1 MDEGARGVKVA
12 VITQYFPTSRQ
23 PWAGHSSYQT
33 LRFLAQR
40 SELKVFYPKASYPAL
55 LTPATAKG
63 APLDYNYQPEG
74 VEVEYIDYPTM
85 PIVGRPLN
93 GWAASRHLLPKVRLF
108 RPDIILNYT
117 VYPDGYAALRVGQA
131 LNVPVAV
138 TAIGSDLNR
147 ISDALCRVLTKKT
160 VRESDAVITVS
171 RDLKKTAVALGASPE
186 KSFAILNGCDT
197 AIFHNRDKGVARTA
211 LQLDPTEEAVVYVGR
226 MDVRKGL
233 RELIEAVVSLRERR
247 PRLRCYLVGDGS
259 DESILRETIV
269 QRGAGEYIRLMP
281 PCRTEGVALWMAAAD
296 VVTLPS
302 YMEGCPNVVIE
313 ALASGRPVVATN
325 VGGIPELMDDAS
337 GRLVAPRDASA
348 LAIALDEVLAKTW
361 DGDEIARRHNRSWS
375 DVADDVMQVLE
386 QVLRRG

>member
-1 MDEGARGVKVA
+1 MEGIEHLKVA

-33 LRFLAQR
+33 LRFLAQCC
-40 SELKVFYPKASYPAL
+40 ELKVFYPKASYPKL

-63 APLDYNYQPEG
+63 VALDYGYRPEG
-74 VEVEYIDYPTM
+74 VAVEYIDYPTL
-85 PIVGRPLN
+85 PVVGRPLN
-93 GWAASRHLLPKVRLF
+93 GWSISRAVLPKVRLF
-108 RPDIILNYT
+108 KPDIILNYT
-117 VYPDGYAALRVGQA
+117 AYPDGYAALRVGRA
-131 LNVPVAV
+131 LKVPVVV

-147 ISDALCRVLTKKT
+147 ISDALVRVLTKKT

-171 RDLKKTAVALGASPE
+171 RDLKKTAVMLGASAE

-197 AIFHNRDKGVARTA
+197 SIFHNRDRAGARAA
-211 LQLDPTEEAVVYVGR
+211 LQLDLAEEAVVYVGR

-233 RELIEAVVSLRERR
+233 LELIEAVGSLRERR

-259 DESILRETIV
+259 DEAILQEAIAR
-269 QRGAGEYIRLMP
+269 RGAEGYIRMMP
-281 PCRTEGVALWMAAAD
+281 PCRTEGVARWMGAAD

-325 VGGIPELMDDAS
+325 VGGIPELMDEAS

-348 LAIALDEVLAKTW
+348 LAAALDEVLAGTW
-361 DGDEIARRHNRSWS
+361 IGDDIARRHNRSWS
-375 DVADDVMQVLE
+375 DVADDVQRVLE
-386 QVLRRG
+386 QVYCREG

>member
-1 MDEGARGVKVA
+1 M
-12 VITQYFPTSRQ
+12 
-23 PWAGHSSYQT
+23 
-33 LRFLAQR
+33 
-40 SELKVFYPKASYPAL
+40 KVFYPKASYPKL

-63 APLDYNYQPEG
+63 APLDFGYQPAG
-74 VEVEYIDYPTM
+74 VAVEYIPYPTL
-85 PIVGRPLN
+85 PLVSRPLN
-93 GWAASRHLLPKVRLF
+93 GWVAFRSLLPKVRAF
-108 RPDIILNYT
+108 KPDIILNYT
-117 VYPDGYAALRVGQA
+117 VYPDGYAALRVGQV
-131 LNVPVAV
+131 LKVPVVV

-147 ISDALCRVLTKKT
+147 ISDALVRVLTQKT

-197 AIFHNRDKGVARTA
+197 TIFHHRDKSEARAA
-211 LQLDPTEEAVVYVGR
+211 LQLDATEEAVVYVGR

-233 RELIEAVVSLRERR
+233 RELIEAVASLRERR
-247 PRLRCYLVGDGS
+247 PKLRCYLVGDGS
-259 DESILRETIV
+259 DEPLLREAIV
-269 QRGAGEYIRLMP
+269 QSGAGEYVRLMP

-337 GRLVAPRDASA
+337 GRLVPLKDAVA
-348 LAIALDEVLAKTW
+348 LATALDEVLAQPW
-361 DGDEIARRHNRSWS
+361 SGDAIAGRHSRSWR
-375 DVADDVMQVLE
+375 DVADDVLRVLE
-386 QVLRRG
+386 QVLHRG

>member
-1 MDEGARGVKVA
+1 MKVA

-33 LRFLAQR
+33 LRFLAQLC
-40 SELKVFYPKASYPAL
+40 EVKVFYPKASYPKL

-63 APLDYNYQPEG
+63 APLDNSYQPAG
-74 VEVEYIDYPTM
+74 VAVEYIPYPTL
-85 PIVGRPLN
+85 PLVSRPLN
-93 GWAASRHLLPKVRLF
+93 GSVASHSLLPKVRVF

-117 VYPDGYAALRVGQA
+117 VYPDGYAALRLGKA
-131 LNVPVAV
+131 LKVPVVV

-147 ISDALCRVLTKKT
+147 ISDAFVRVLTKKT

-171 RDLKKTAVALGASPE
+171 RDLKKTAVALGANPE

-197 AIFHNRDKGVARTA
+197 TIFRHRDKGEARAA
-211 LQLDPTEEAVVYVGR
+211 LKLDAAEEAVVYVGR

-233 RELIEAVVSLRERR
+233 RELIEAVASLRERR
-247 PRLRCYLVGDGS
+247 PKLCCYLVGDGS
-259 DESILRETIV
+259 DEPILHQAIA
-269 QRGAGEYIRLMP
+269 QRQAGEYIRLTP

-325 VGGIPELMDDAS
+325 VGGIPELMDDTS
-337 GRLVAPRDASA
+337 GRLVQPRDAGA
-348 LAIALDEVLAKTW
+348 LATALDEVLAQPW
-361 DGDEIARRHNRSWS
+361 NGDEIAGRHSRSWR
-375 DVADDVMQVLE
+375 DVADDVLRVLE
-386 QVLRRG
+386 QVLHRG

>member
-1 MDEGARGVKVA
+1 
-12 VITQYFPTSRQ
+12 
-23 PWAGHSSYQT
+23 
-33 LRFLAQR
+33 
-40 SELKVFYPKASYPAL
+40 
-55 LTPATAKG
+55 
-63 APLDYNYQPEG
+63 
-74 VEVEYIDYPTM
+74 
-85 PIVGRPLN
+85 
-93 GWAASRHLLPKVRLF
+93 
-108 RPDIILNYT
+108 LNYT
-117 VYPDGYAALRVGQA
+117 VYPDGYAALRVGQV
-131 LNVPVAV
+131 LKVPVVA

-171 RDLKKTAVALGASPE
+171 HDLKKTALSLGASAE

-197 AIFHNRDKGVARTA
+197 TIFHNRDRAEARAA

-233 RELIEAVVSLRERR
+233 RELIEAMASLRERR

-259 DESILRETIV
+259 DEAILREAV
-269 QRGAGEYIRLMP
+269 AQRGAGEYVRLMP
-281 PCRTEGVALWMAAAD
+281 PCKTDEVARWMAAAD

-337 GRLVAPRDASA
+337 GRLVAPRDAGA
-348 LAIALDEVLAKTW
+348 LAMALDEVLAATW
-361 DGDEIARRHNRSWS
+361 NGDEIARRHNRSWS
-375 DVADDVMQVLE
+375 DVADDVMRVLE
-386 QVLRRG
+386 QVLDRG

>member
-1 MDEGARGVKVA
+1 MKVA
-12 VITQYFPTSRQ
+12 VVTQYFPTSRQ

-33 LRFLAQR
+33 LRFLAQLC
-40 SELKVFYPKASYPAL
+40 EVKVFYPKASYPKL

-63 APLDYNYQPEG
+63 ASLDYGYQPEG
-74 VEVEYIDYPTM
+74 VAVEYIPYPTL
-85 PIVGRPLN
+85 PLVSRPLN
-93 GWAASRHLLPKVRLF
+93 GWVAYRSLLPKVRAF
-108 RPDIILNYT
+108 KPDIILNYT
-117 VYPDGYAALRVGQA
+117 VYPDGYAALRVGHE
-131 LNVPVAV
+131 LKVPVVV

-147 ISDALCRVLTKKT
+147 ISDALVRVLTQKT
-160 VRESDAVITVS
+160 VRESEAVITVS
-171 RDLKKTAVALGASPE
+171 RDLKKTAVALGASSE

-197 AIFHNRDKGVARTA
+197 TIFHHRDRSEARAA
-211 LQLDPTEEAVVYVGR
+211 LQLDAGEEAVVYVGR

-233 RELIEAVVSLRERR
+233 RELIEAVASLRARR

-259 DESILRETIV
+259 DEPILREAIGQT
-269 QRGAGEYIRLMP
+269 GAGEYVRLMP

-337 GRLVAPRDASA
+337 GRLVPPRDAGA
-348 LAIALDEVLAKTW
+348 LATALDDVLAQPW
-361 DGDEIARRHNRSWS
+361 DGDEIAGRHNRSWR
-375 DVADDVMQVLE
+375 DVAEDVMGVL
-386 QVLRRG
+386 QKVRRPPSP

>member
-1 MDEGARGVKVA
+1 MKVA

-40 SELKVFYPKASYPAL
+40 CEVKVFYPKASYLKL

-63 APLDYNYQPEG
+63 APLDYSYQPAG
-74 VEVEYIDYPTM
+74 VAVEYIPYPTL
-85 PIVGRPLN
+85 PLVSRPLN
-93 GWAASRHLLPKVRLF
+93 GWVAFRSLLPMVRSF
-108 RPDIILNYT
+108 KPDIILNYT
-117 VYPDGYAALRVGQA
+117 VYPDGYAALRVGQV
-131 LNVPVAV
+131 LKVPVVV

-147 ISDALCRVLTKKT
+147 ISDALVRVLTKKT
-160 VRESDAVITVS
+160 VRESNAVITVS
-171 RDLKKTAVALGASPE
+171 RDLKTTAVALGASPE

-197 AIFHNRDKGVARTA
+197 TIFHHRDKNEARAA
-211 LQLDPTEEAVVYVGR
+211 LQLDAAEEAVVYVGR

-233 RELIEAVVSLRERR
+233 RELIEAVASLRERR
-247 PRLRCYLVGDGS
+247 PKLRCYLVGDGS
-259 DESILRETIV
+259 DEPILREAIG
-269 QRGAGEYIRLMP
+269 QRGAGGYVRLMP

-337 GRLVAPRDASA
+337 GRLVPPRDAGA
-348 LAIALDEVLAKTW
+348 LATALDEVLAKPW
-361 DGDEIARRHNRSWS
+361 SGDEIAGRHSRSWR
-375 DVADDVMQVLE
+375 DVAEDVLRVLE
-386 QVLRRG
+386 QVLPSPSP